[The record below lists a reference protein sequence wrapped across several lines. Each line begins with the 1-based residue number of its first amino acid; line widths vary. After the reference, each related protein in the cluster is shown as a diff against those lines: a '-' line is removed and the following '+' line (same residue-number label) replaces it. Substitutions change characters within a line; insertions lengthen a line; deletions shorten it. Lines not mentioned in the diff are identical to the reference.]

1 MHKKH
6 TSDSA
11 LLACNQQALFPYQ
24 TANLDVSEMCMCM
37 CCAPA
42 DGVGQQSELASN
54 SLHAHQEKARLL
66 AAAGSTWTS
75 SDALVSAFIHIPK
88 LKDAA
93 ASSSNA
99 ASPPPR
105 YNGPFMVFADNA
117 CGIPAKHIHRSA
129 VQYEEPP
136 GHEELDKPVEYPC
149 FGSGRT
155 NYFGPGGWC

>member
-11 LLACNQQALFPYQ
+11 LLACDQQDLFPYP
-24 TANLDVSEMCMCM
+24 TAKMCMCM

-42 DGVGQQSELASN
+42 NGVGQQSELASN

-75 SDALVSAFIHIPK
+75 SNALVSAVIHIPK
-88 LKDAA
+88 HKEA

-105 YNGPFMVFADNA
+105 YNMPFMVFADNA
-117 CGIPAKHIHRSA
+117 CSIPAKHIHRSA
-129 VQYEEPP
+129 VQYEQPP

-155 NYFGPGGWC
+155 NYFGAGGWC